1 MSQLARFE
9 KRIHDCIPL
18 SQALGL
24 KLEAYD
30 GRQLMVS
37 APLAPNR
44 NHQNTAFGGS
54 LYAVAVTAAWGL
66 VELLL
71 QDAAL
76 EGKVVVQT
84 GEMTYLEPVDDDFF
98 ALCELPD
105 DSFLERFHK
114 SLARHGKGRMELTSR
129 IYRGQPTLMP
139 PGEPRAR
146 FQGRFVVQEAH
157 TTPVLMI

>member
-1 MSQLARFE
+1 MSQLTRFE
-9 KRIHDCIPL
+9 KRIHECIPL
-18 SQALGL
+18 SHALGL

-37 APLAPNR
+37 APLGPNH

-66 VELLL
+66 VEMLL
-71 QDAAL
+71 QDAGL

-105 DSFLERFHK
+105 EAFLGRFHK
-114 SLARHGKGRMELTSR
+114 SLARHGKGRMDLTAQ
-129 IYRGQPTLMP
+129 IYRGQPSLSP
-139 PGEPRAR
+139 PGEAKAR
-146 FQGRFVVQEAH
+146 FHGRFVVQDAH